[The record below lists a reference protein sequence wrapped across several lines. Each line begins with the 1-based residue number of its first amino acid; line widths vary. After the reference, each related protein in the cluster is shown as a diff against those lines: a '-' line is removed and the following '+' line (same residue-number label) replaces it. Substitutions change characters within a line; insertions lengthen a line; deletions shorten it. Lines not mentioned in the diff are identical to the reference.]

1 MFVLIINP
9 SFYNN
14 IFNLQMKSA
23 EESSSDFAGLA
34 YL

>member
-14 IFNLQMKSA
+14 ICNSQMKCA
-23 EESSSDFAGLA
+23 EESSSSFAGLA

>member
-14 IFNLQMKSA
+14 IGNLQMKCA
-23 EESSSDFAGLA
+23 EESLSSIAGLA